1 MEIDGIDISGANP
14 KSDGDIRRAGVEN
27 LKRIHRFTAAN
38 SPERI
43 LSFMEYKT
51 VWHPIG
57 I

>member
-1 MEIDGIDISGANP
+1 MEVDGLDLSGVDA
-14 KSDGDIRRAGVEN
+14 KSESQLRIAGTEN
-27 LKRIHRFTAAN
+27 LKRIHRFSADN
-38 SPERI
+38 SPARI